1 MNNSAVTDSDK
12 NFYIAWALCAIGGMI
27 GLHFFYVGRFGAGFL
42 RILLTFFLVGLILWL
57 VDIFKIYQG
66 DFEDKNGNK
75 LMNYKEWLAQSSY
88 NKHVLSK
95 TGASAKDEEKL
106 ADEERELLNQLN
118 NNSEETV
125 KDNVSENNKDK
136 EEEEDI
142 FKNI

>member
-1 MNNSAVTDSDK
+1 MNNSAATNSDK
-12 NFYIAWALCAIGGMI
+12 NFYIAWALCAIGGMV

-66 DFEDKNGNK
+66 NFEDKNGNK

-95 TGASAKDEEKL
+95 SRASVKDEEKL
-106 ADEERELLNQLN
+106 ADEERELLNQFN
-118 NNSEETV
+118 NNSYETV
-125 KDNVSENNKDK
+125 KDYVSENNKEK